1 MNGKHLLVN
10 GKNVTADVDDE
21 SLWRE
26 VFDKTVDA
34 TKTTK
39 MRDFDLV
46 KFPEKGVTAFL
57 VLGES
62 HISVHTY
69 PEDNAY
75 YFDVFSCK
83 DFNVNEVVKILIST
97 FGNHD
102 MDYEFLER

>member
-10 GKNVTADVDDE
+10 AKNVKADVDDE
-21 SLWRE
+21 SLWRK
-26 VFDKTVDA
+26 VFDRTVFV

-39 MRDFDLV
+39 VRDFELV

-83 DFNVNEVVKILIST
+83 DFNANEVVKILIST

-102 MDYEFLER
+102 MDYEFLQR

>member
-10 GKNVTADVDDE
+10 GKNVSADVDDE

-26 VFDKTVDA
+26 VFDKTVST

-57 VLGES
+57 VLGFAS
-62 HISVHTY
+62 SFC
-69 PEDNAY
+69 NA
-75 YFDVFSCK
+75 FFTSSANLGA
-83 DFNVNEVVKILIST
+83 FFLAKIL
-97 FGNHD
+97 
-102 MDYEFLER
+102 M

>member
-1 MNGKHLLVN
+1 MFAGN
-10 GKNVTADVDDE
+10 TD
-21 SLWRE
+21 
-26 VFDKTVDA
+26 
-34 TKTTK
+34 TK
-39 MRDFDLV
+39 RNIRRYA
-46 KFPEKGVTAFL
+46 PAFL

-83 DFNVNEVVKILIST
+83 DFNANEVVKILIST

>member
-10 GKNVTADVDDE
+10 AKNVTADVDDE
-21 SLWRE
+21 SLWRK
-26 VFDKTVDA
+26 VFDRTVFA

-39 MRDFDLV
+39 VRDFELV

-83 DFNVNEVVKILIST
+83 DFNVTKVVRILLDT

>member
-1 MNGKHLLVN
+1 MNGKHLLIN
-10 GKNVTADVDDE
+10 GRNVSADVDDE

-26 VFDKTVDA
+26 VFDKTVS
-34 TKTTK
+34 TTNTTK

-69 PEDNAY
+69 PENNAY

-83 DFNVNEVVKILIST
+83 NFNVTKVVRILLDILGT
-97 FGNHD
+97 HD
-102 MDYEFLER
+102 MEYEFLQR

>member
-26 VFDKTVDA
+26 VFDKTVDT

-69 PEDNAY
+69 LEDNAY

-83 DFNVNEVVKILIST
+83 DFNANEVVKILIST

>member
-46 KFPEKGVTAFL
+46 RFPEKGDA
-57 VLGES
+57 
-62 HISVHTY
+62 
-69 PEDNAY
+69 
-75 YFDVFSCK
+75 FSC
-83 DFNVNEVVKILIST
+83 SW
-97 FGNHD
+97 
-102 MDYEFLER
+102 